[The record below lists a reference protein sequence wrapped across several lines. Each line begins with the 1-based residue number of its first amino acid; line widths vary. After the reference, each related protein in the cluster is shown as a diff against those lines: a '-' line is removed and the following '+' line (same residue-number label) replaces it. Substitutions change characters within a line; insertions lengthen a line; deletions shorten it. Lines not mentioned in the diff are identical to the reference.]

1 MAEEGKTMTKA
12 IYSSAAL
19 AMVIVFIL
27 LIFSIIRTS
36 LFGHVEEE
44 KHIYFEIVF
53 LLLLAVLAEMAVFY
67 LKQQNVTVLML
78 LGIIMSK
85 SFMDILWSFLLS
97 LNLPFALPPTPPNII
112 RDESVI
118 AVFAQL
124 GAVILLFK
132 VGLHSKIE
140 KIFSKENVMVAT
152 AGVILPFLCGYFYA
166 SMSGNGFVYSMFVG
180 ATLTATSVGVT
191 VALLKEMGL
200 LGKRFADVIIGSAVI
215 DDVLGLLVLSIVINT
230 TSAEG
235 EVLSNVVA
243 TFFTA
248 LIFVVGAILTGKYF
262 IQYYDR
268 KEMGARR
275 FLIAIAFMLFFG
287 YVAEVIGLS
296 AIVGAFLAGIVLNR
310 SRHYEALE
318 EKTYGL
324 ELIFMPIFFIS
335 LGMMVDVNALA
346 THFMAILIIT
356 LIAVLTKFLGCGIS
370 SLAAGLS
377 LEDAAVVGVGM
388 APRGEVALIIAAI
401 GLSRGAL
408 SSSEYS
414 ILATMALLTAFV
426 APLLLVHLLK
436 KKKEEKKV

>member
-1 MAEEGKTMTKA
+1 MVEEGRTMTKA

-19 AMVIVFIL
+19 AIVVVFIL
-27 LIFSIIRTS
+27 LIFSVIRTS
-36 LFGHVEEE
+36 IFGYVEEE

-67 LKQQNVTVLML
+67 LKQQNVIVLML
-78 LGIIMSK
+78 LGMVMSK
-85 SFMDILWSFLLS
+85 SFMNILWGSLLS
-97 LNLPFALPPTPPNII
+97 LNLPFTLPPNPPDVI

-124 GAVILLFK
+124 GAVMLLFK

-140 KIFSKENVMVAT
+140 RIFSKENVIVAT
-152 AGVILPFLCGYFYA
+152 AGVIFPFLCGYLYA
-166 SMSGNGFVYSMFVG
+166 SMSGNSFVYSMFVG

-191 VALLKEMGL
+191 VAILKEMGL

-235 EVLSNVVA
+235 EVLLNIAA

-248 LIFVVGAILTGKYF
+248 LIFVVGAVLIGKYF

-296 AIVGAFLAGIVLNR
+296 AIVGAFLAGIILNR

-335 LGMMVDVNALA
+335 LGMMVDVNALVA
-346 THFMAILIIT
+346 HLMPVLIIT
-356 LIAVLTKFLGCGIS
+356 LIALLTKLFGCGIAS
-370 SLAAGLS
+370 MTVGLS
-377 LEDAAVVGVGM
+377 IEDAAVIGVGM

-401 GLSRGAL
+401 GLSKGAL
-408 SSSEYS
+408 SSLEYS
-414 ILATMALLTAFV
+414 ILAAMALLTAFV

-436 KKKEEKKV
+436 KKEEEKKV